1 MNASCAHKSDFHR
14 RRQRVYTM
22 DEVPNRGHQ
31 LEGVNYF
38 FAVMAFLSVLLRTY
52 VRVFIVKSF
61 AYDDAFMIV
70 ALVRIGSWVS
80 SVLGKPC

>member
-1 MNASCAHKSDFHR
+1 
-14 RRQRVYTM
+14 M

-38 FAVMAFLSVLLRTY
+38 FVSLAFVCVLLRTY
-52 VRVFIVKSF
+52 VRTYIVKSF
-61 AYDDAFMIV
+61 AADDALMIV
-70 ALVRIGSWVS
+70 AMVRIGSWVS